1 MEGCDKVENK
11 TFAIRSQ
18 VSAEDVIRMRKRLKL
33 TPQRLAEFMNVS
45 KKTVEYWERKKEPI
59 TGPVVTLLKL
69 LEEKPALIEYYTIP
83 ERSFP
88 LRLIYMFHDEI
99 CSIIDVD
106 EINRSIKL
114 YNFTDIYWKRAFG
127 RNTEPD
133 YRDYEEFL
141 ESRCF
146 PKSRDKMKLV
156 LADLG
161 IPFYEPLLII
171 EKTNGRMAEDEFWI
185 RIER

>member
-1 MEGCDKVENK
+1 MKNK

-18 VSAEDVIRMRKRLKL
+18 VSSEDITRIRKQLNL
-33 TPQRLAEFMNVS
+33 TQQRLADFLNVS
-45 KKTVEYWERKKEPI
+45 KKTIEYWEGKEEPI

-69 LEEKPALIEYYTIP
+69 LEEKPALVEYYTIP
-83 ERSFP
+83 EKSLP
-88 LRLIYMFHDEI
+88 LRLWYMFHDEI
-99 CSIIDVD
+99 CTIIDVD
-106 EINRSIKL
+106 ERNKIVKL
-114 YNFTDIYWKRAFG
+114 HNYTDSYLKRAFG

-133 YRDYEEFL
+133 FEDYEEFL

-146 PKSRDKMKLV
+146 PRSRDKMKLV
-156 LADLG
+156 LDDLG

-171 EKTNGRMAEDEFWI
+171 EKTKGRMAEDDFWI